1 MVDSVNSNV
10 GKVSDPRVISVA
22 RVAPTPAPA
31 AVAPEV
37 KTASVQTA
45 SQTMSARPPVD
56 VDRVR
61 LIKQA
66 VETGTFPLSPA
77 TVADRLIALKYE
89 WMSND

>member
-22 RVAPTPAPA
+22 RVAQAPAPA
-31 AVAPEV
+31 AVTPEAQSAAV
-37 KTASVQTA
+37 TTAAQTL
-45 SQTMSARPPVD
+45 SAKPPVNA
-56 VDRVR
+56 DRVR
-61 LIKQA
+61 LIREA

-89 WMSND
+89 WMSHD